1 MADHRRAMTILTR
14 LNKMGVSLTVDDF
27 GTGYSSLAYLQSL
40 PVSSIKIDKSFVLS
54 MAEDPGNA
62 TIVQS
67 TIDLG
72 HNLGLKVVAEG
83 VENVQCFNKLAAL
96 GCDYAQGYFLSRPLS
111 PEKATVW
118 LDAFS
123 GIDRDADAPEG
134 GDDARTISEWTL
146 EAPVGE
152 TPA

>member
-1 MADHRRAMTILTR
+1 
-14 LNKMGVSLTVDDF
+14 
-27 GTGYSSLAYLQSL
+27 
-40 PVSSIKIDKSFVLS
+40 

-83 VENVQCFNKLAAL
+83 VENVECFNKLAGL

-111 PEKATVW
+111 PDKATVW

-123 GIDRDADAPEG
+123 GIDRQADVPEG
-134 GDDARTISEWTL
+134 GDDVPTMSEWTL

-152 TPA
+152 TPS

>member
-1 MADHRRAMTILTR
+1 
-14 LNKMGVSLTVDDF
+14 
-27 GTGYSSLAYLQSL
+27 
-40 PVSSIKIDKSFVLS
+40 VSSIKIDKSFVMA

-72 HNLGLKVVAEG
+72 HNLGLRVVAEG
-83 VENVQCFNKLAAL
+83 VETVEVYNKLAAL

-111 PEKATVW
+111 PDKATVW
-118 LDAFS
+118 LEEFAPAGGEGFDP
-123 GIDRDADAPEG
+123 DAPPTEPSL
-134 GDDARTISEWTL
+134 SEWVV
-146 EAPVGE
+146 EAPASD